1 MPILTLPTRRPNA
14 MIIRVSEDDDDGLPK
29 SGEERL
35 GEIVGNRYQLRSL
48 LGHGGQSIIY
58 RAKDLVDGDE
68 VAVKIVRADDRDSVD
83 RLFREARALLALG
96 GTAALRVLHQ
106 ASTQYGA
113 PCLVTELLR
122 GVDLSE
128 HLAGIEKNGGRM
140 SMNEIIET
148 FDPIVKTLEAARE
161 RGIVHR
167 DIKPENIFIIHA
179 AYGGGVRLLDFGF
192 TRFVDGRPFTQ
203 QGIVV
208 GSPSYLAPE
217 AWARGASE
225 LDHRADVYALG
236 VCLYRVLAGDVP
248 FQGRL
253 QDLLRLVRHAK
264 RPSLHQKR
272 PDLPPLIDDW
282 VEHALAI
289 EPEERFQTVNGM
301 WRALVTC
308 LGRSSVLP
316 PGPVDNSVSDS
327 LVSSEEPV
335 GDGTTTAIMEPVP
348 LRGAAPVP
356 AEEEPAPRTVRLS
369 HPTKN

>member
-1 MPILTLPTRRPNA
+1 

-35 GEIVGNRYQLRSL
+35 GEVVGNRYQLRSL
-48 LGHGGQSIIY
+48 LGHGGQSVIY

-106 ASTQYGA
+106 ATTQYGA

-122 GVDLSE
+122 GLDLHE
-128 HLAGIEKNGGRM
+128 HLNAIEADGSRM
-140 SMNEIIET
+140 SLNEIMET

-167 DIKPENIFIIHA
+167 DIKPENIFILHA

-236 VCLYRVLAGDVP
+236 VCLFRVLAGDVP

-264 RPSLHQKR
+264 RPSLYEKR

-289 EPEERFQTVNGM
+289 DPDERFQTVGGM

-308 LGRSSVLP
+308 LGRASVLP
-316 PGPVDNSVSDS
+316 PQPTSQEAPQIQQSTEVLAPLAGISPKVTISA
-327 LVSSEEPV
+327 
-335 GDGTTTAIMEPVP
+335 GDD
-348 LRGAAPVP
+348 
-356 AEEEPAPRTVRLS
+356 EEEPPPHTVRLS
-369 HPTKN
+369 HPTTK